1 MENAKARP
9 IAGRTP
15 RVKTVELFAPQPM
28 FEAEQG
34 SGMTHRVVV
43 IGAGFAGLQLVKDLK
58 GAGCAITLIDRRN
71 HHLFQPLL
79 YQVATTILPT
89 SDIAWPIRRILDHRK
104 DVTTLLA
111 TVTGIDRTAREVILK
126 EGGHVPYDTLVVAS
140 GAGHAYF
147 GNDEWEADAPGLKT
161 LEDATTIR
169 RRLLLA
175 FERAELTLDEADRVA
190 ELTFA
195 VVGAGPT
202 GVELAGI
209 IADLAHRVLPGEF
222 RRIDTK
228 TTRVLLIEAGPRILP
243 AFSDDLSDYARRAL
257 ERLGVEVLTGD
268 AVTDVSPEGIAL
280 EDRRIAT
287 RTVIWAAGVQAS
299 PAGKW
304 LDAETDKAGRVKVSP
319 FLTLPDDG
327 TVFVLGDTA
336 ATVDAEGRPVPG
348 IAPAAKQQGTHAART
363 IRARLT
369 GKPVPGPF
377 RYRHL
382 GNLATIGP
390 NAAVIELG
398 RFKLKGRLAW
408 WVWGI
413 AHIYFLVSARSRL
426 VVTLNWLWNFMSGQ
440 NSARLIT
447 QKETLRDS

>member
-1 MENAKARP
+1 MK
-9 IAGRTP
+9 
-15 RVKTVELFAPQPM
+15 
-28 FEAEQG
+28 
-34 SGMTHRVVV
+34 HRIVV
-43 IGAGFAGLQLVKDLK
+43 IGAGFAGLQLVKELR
-58 GAGCAITLIDRRN
+58 GANCDITLIDRRN

-89 SDIAWPIRRILDHRK
+89 SDIAWPIRRILEGRK

-111 TVTGIDRTAREVILK
+111 TATGIDRDAREVILK
-126 EGGHVPYDTLVVAS
+126 EGERIPFDTLVVAT
-140 GAGHAYF
+140 GAAHAYF

-175 FERAELTLDEADRVA
+175 FERAELSEDDAARSA

-195 VVGAGPT
+195 VIGAGPT

-228 TTRVLLIEAGPRILP
+228 TARVLLVEAGPRILP
-243 AFSDDLSDYARRAL
+243 AFSEDLSTYARDAL
-257 ERLGVEVLTGD
+257 ERLGVEVLTGE
-268 AVTDVSPEGIAL
+268 AVTAVSSEGISIGAHQV
-280 EDRRIAT
+280 AT
-287 RTVIWAAGVQAS
+287 HTVIWAAGVQAS

-304 LDAETDKAGRVKVSP
+304 LDGDTDKAGRVKVSSS
-319 FLTLPDDG
+319 LTLSDDSKI
-327 TVFVLGDTA
+327 FVLGDTA
-336 ATVDAEGRPVPG
+336 ATVDTEGKPVPG
-348 IAPAAKQQGTHAART
+348 VAPAAKQQGSYAART
-363 IRARLT
+363 IRARLA
-369 GKPVPGPF
+369 GKPSPGPF

-398 RFKLKGRLAW
+398 RFRLKGRLAW
-408 WVWGI
+408 WVWGV

-426 VVTLNWLWNFMSGQ
+426 VVTLNWLWNFVSGQ

-447 QKETLRDS
+447 QKETLRDD

>member
-1 MENAKARP
+1 MK
-9 IAGRTP
+9 
-15 RVKTVELFAPQPM
+15 
-28 FEAEQG
+28 
-34 SGMTHRVVV
+34 HRIVV
-43 IGAGFAGLQLVKDLK
+43 IGAGFAGLQLVKELR
-58 GAGCAITLIDRRN
+58 GANCDITLIDRRN

-89 SDIAWPIRRILDHRK
+89 SDIAWPIRRILEGRK

-111 TVTGIDRTAREVILK
+111 TVTGIDRDAREVILK
-126 EGGHVPYDTLVVAS
+126 EGERIPFDTLVVAT
-140 GAGHAYF
+140 GAAHAYF
-147 GNDEWEADAPGLKT
+147 GNDEWEADAPALKT

-175 FERAELTLDEADRVA
+175 FERAELSEDDAARSA

-195 VVGAGPT
+195 VIGAGPT

-228 TTRVLLIEAGPRILP
+228 TARVLLVEAGPRILP
-243 AFSDDLSDYARRAL
+243 AFSEDLSTYARDAL
-257 ERLGVEVLTGD
+257 ERLGVEVLTGE
-268 AVTDVSPEGIAL
+268 AVTAVSSEGISIGAHQVS
-280 EDRRIAT
+280 T
-287 RTVIWAAGVQAS
+287 HTVIWAAGVQAS

-304 LDAETDKAGRVKVSP
+304 LDGDTDKAGRVKVSSS
-319 FLTLPDDG
+319 LTLSDDSKI
-327 TVFVLGDTA
+327 FVLGDTA
-336 ATVDAEGRPVPG
+336 ATVDTEGKLVPG
-348 IAPAAKQQGTHAART
+348 IAPAAKRQGSYAART
-363 IRARLT
+363 IRARLA
-369 GKPVPGPF
+369 GKPSPGPF

-398 RFKLKGRLAW
+398 RFRLKGRLAW
-408 WVWGI
+408 WVWGV

-426 VVTLNWLWNFMSGQ
+426 VVTLNWLWNFVSGQ

-447 QKETLRDS
+447 QKETLRDD